1 MPLVEYAKRNKKEF
15 KESPKHLV
23 INLFIYS
30 FYYFFFLYQFLA
42 LQILPPLTEIS
53 SPRFVRKRIQKDWF
67 VGRCIVLIIWSKYAK
82 SFFEVLASVEVINK
96 AWAHVYV

>member
-30 FYYFFFLYQFLA
+30 FYYFFFLYQFWA
-42 LQILPPLTEIS
+42 LHLVTLCLMRLMAPKCSKLILMNS
-53 SPRFVRKRIQKDWF
+53 VMKRL
-67 VGRCIVLIIWSKYAK
+67 R
-82 SFFEVLASVEVINK
+82 ASR
-96 AWAHVYV
+96 

>member
-30 FYYFFFLYQFLA
+30 FYYFFLIP
-42 LQILPPLTEIS
+42 ILGFTNPTPLNRNLVLEICK
-53 SPRFVRKRIQKDWF
+53 KRDTKEL
-67 VGRCIVLIIWSKYAK
+67 VCNSACSL
-82 SFFEVLASVEVINK
+82 
-96 AWAHVYV
+96 

>member
-30 FYYFFFLYQFLA
+30 FYYYFFLYQFWA
-42 LQILPPLTEIS
+42 LHKP
-53 SPRFVRKRIQKDWF
+53 
-67 VGRCIVLIIWSKYAK
+67 IITCDLSWEKYTKFGAQDPQ
-82 SFFEVLASVEVINK
+82 
-96 AWAHVYV
+96 

>member
-30 FYYFFFLYQFLA
+30 FYYFFLIP
-42 LQILPPLTEIS
+42 ILGFTE
-53 SPRFVRKRIQKDWF
+53 K
-67 VGRCIVLIIWSKYAK
+67 
-82 SFFEVLASVEVINK
+82 
-96 AWAHVYV
+96 